1 MDAFVL
7 GEHELGPCL
16 LGLTKERVK
25 MHHVS
30 LLGSGV
36 VSDP

>member
-1 MDAFVL
+1 MPLSSGSMNWDL
-7 GEHELGPCL
+7 CL